1 MAVAPVRDSWFLVLR
16 VLHVIGGMPGNGTE
30 RQLAGMLRA
39 AHGRRWEAL
48 LLVLRGGD
56 DLSRQLAD
64 AGVPV
69 RELPPTTDFDPRRAF
84 ALRRLVR
91 SGDYDVIH
99 SSLWGTNLVT
109 RLAAIGRRRPAIVVS
124 ERSVEDFR
132 SRSGRVLDHA
142 LRTLTDRYIGNSADV
157 GAFISRAHAVDPSVV
172 AVIPNGLDRTVFNCE
187 GRTASGSPP
196 WKIGCVG
203 RLIREKG
210 FDLMIAALPEV
221 LRARDVE
228 LHIAGRGPLL
238 EELETAAA
246 GLPVHFR
253 GFLSQPADVARFLRE
268 LDLFVMPSRWEGLP
282 NAVLEAIACGTPVVA
297 TDAPGVAEAAAGQAT
312 LVASEDIHGLAG
324 AVIAS
329 LADPRPPSDAAINSF
344 DDVAVGHLAVF
355 EAALGQRRGRG

>member
-1 MAVAPVRDSWFLVLR
+1 MLR

-56 DLSRQLAD
+56 DLSGQLAD

-69 RELPPTTDFDPRRAF
+69 RELPRTTDFDPRRAF

-91 SGDYDVIH
+91 SGDYDVVH

-109 RLAAIGRRRPAIVVS
+109 RLAAIGRRRPAIVIS

-132 SRSGRVLDHA
+132 SRNGRVLDHA

-157 GAFISRAHAVDPSVV
+157 GAFISRAHAVDPSLV
-172 AVIPNGLDRTVFNCE
+172 AVIPNGLDRNVFNCE
-187 GRTASGSPP
+187 GRTASGSSP

-210 FDLMIAALPEV
+210 FDVMIAALPEV

-238 EELETAAA
+238 EELESAAA
-246 GLPVHFR
+246 GLPVRFR
-253 GFLSQPADVARFLRE
+253 GFLSQPVDVARFLRE

-297 TDAPGVAEAAAGQAT
+297 TDAPVAERSVGRRHWSRSEGHPPVAGRR
-312 LVASEDIHGLAG
+312 
-324 AVIAS
+324 IAF
-329 LADPRPPSDAAINSF
+329 PPTTT
-344 DDVAVGHLAVF
+344 
-355 EAALGQRRGRG
+355 QRRGHQLIRRRRRRPSRSVRSRLGPTPRTRLTPLGSSVA